1 LRPASAR
8 SSIRAVGSRYFR
20 RQWDEDR
27 GNDHASWGQATYYF
41 ETDEMLVAS
50 RQIEVY
56 DAGQRLRYDEAH
68 PEDEHGFLSF
78 GRIFPDDEWP
88 ELFEVTA
95 TEFDKEWAKGAV
107 T

>member
-1 LRPASAR
+1 M
-8 SSIRAVGSRYFR
+8 GSRYFR

-41 ETDEMLVAS
+41 ETDEVLVAS
-50 RQIEVY
+50 RQIEIY
-56 DAGQRLRYDEAH
+56 DGGQRLRYDQAH

-88 ELFEVTA
+88 ELFEITA
-95 TEFDKEWAKGAV
+95 TEFDKEWAKGV
-107 T
+107 VI